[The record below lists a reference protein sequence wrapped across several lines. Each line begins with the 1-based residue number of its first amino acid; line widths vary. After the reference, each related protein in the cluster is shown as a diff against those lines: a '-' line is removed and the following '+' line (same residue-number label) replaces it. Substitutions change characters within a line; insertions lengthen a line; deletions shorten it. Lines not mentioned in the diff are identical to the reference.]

1 MSLSPELSIA
11 LQRITAC
18 NKSERLLMVVRDDL
32 MKSLQAGQTA
42 VAYAHEAWMQ
52 LERLG
57 ADVMSIGRLVGFV
70 DRDKLHKAFKDSKLL
85 MRDRVVWQAMGRFRT
100 MLDTQVIMDYL
111 AIIVNS
117 DNTRLSQLRNAYY
130 KVQSDVVAEA
140 MASYYSWEKF
150 ARNVCGNVED
160 DDMQAV
166 LMNLGRLVDLSD
178 QNFYPSLMEV
188 PFIVNDALSK
198 TRPESQAQLPVGTTP
213 STPKLTSDATALQ
226 ASLAE
231 LGRVLAYPD
240 FVDPVHEAL
249 KLSNQASL
257 VAIQHS
263 VAAWARLRNDVE
275 GSGVLSCDDGARKF
289 RKLDSLLQEEVL
301 CTCYAFLGKDG
312 VAEFGMV
319 DQVFREQCESKKDMR
334 TPALVVGCESLRPT
348 SVDKGATSRKPGTER
363 VEITRE
369 ESAKQLTCPAT
380 SPVSEATLQRWK
392 DSAQA
397 FEAQQ
402 EPSAFQF
409 KTRHGGLTSLCGSNM
424 DIGLLKDL
432 LQDVETF
439 LQTLQVQKD
448 QDVRRAQQGVEA
460 MLAWSR
466 RPLKETEH
474 RELWDLEVVSGF
486 HPPMLSFEWM
496 VASILAPEAPHIL
509 AGSMRL
515 QSSEIGSL
523 GLDDQRDLQRLARFW
538 SLATKLAAE
547 LGASEEFIDKPPEGG
562 IALDPHF
569 LLFEWLFAKGNLRA
583 SQLRL
588 VSHFAEAARS
598 GKPVIRQLLMGEGK
612 SAVVAPLLGLLLA
625 SEGLVLQAPAPERVV
640 PDPLLSQSLAMTRA
654 LFGQEMAGLSEAF
667 FRPVYHMGFDRSDA
681 TSTSAFALL
690 RKVATATKQRAAAS
704 QLEEEQAE
712 SAACGLSTYGVPAA
726 QLYQSHVFWKELEFT
741 SICLAGV
748 LSTFQSS
755 IGVLDAAWL
764 QKQEVDLLLHP
775 LMSELNFPVGAR
787 EPLDLSPE
795 RWELPMHL
803 LQPFLCVDVDLEGS
817 QSPAWQTCREEIE
830 KGLQQLALRD
840 SPHLVLVVESFY
852 FKHLEPPLR
861 CWLCD
866 YFRGHGAFKES
877 QVQDLLAAL
886 GEEASLSATDRASQ
900 LLVLGRDWLRH
911 TLPFVLAKVNRVHYG
926 LLRQKVPFTGLET
939 PSIASEFANPDVAIG
954 LTILAFGHEGMR
966 RSDVKSLLLLLKSD
980 LLRDAGTPT
989 VQRKAF
995 RSFQAWTQSDPDV
1008 EASDKG
1014 GVLPLDLIQPDPASI
1029 LSLKKLWA
1037 GKAAVYLYYLTREIF
1052 PKATPSQ
1059 TKKLSA
1065 CAQELASP
1073 SLFKVRLG
1081 FSGTPSN
1088 ILPSSLPSVE
1098 FDGTTDGKTMA
1109 ILSSPHLVQIH
1120 HLKSGWTPQSVLR
1133 YVANRRPRF
1142 CALIDTAALLCGLEN
1157 EEVAKR
1163 LMDSPL
1169 TEGVGQD
1176 AKEACI
1182 FLARGTDLPMIL
1194 LKGAA
1199 SAVPLEDAN
1208 ILPEKRFC
1216 YFDQPHTTGIDINQ
1230 PSLGVAAITMGKDM
1244 SIRELQQGAWR
1255 MRGLARGQTLEM
1267 RSALEDETAVPLSN
1281 NSRALQDIQS
1291 CSVEQEELQ
1300 ARQLV
1305 RQDLGN
1311 VWKSEA
1317 LQALMA
1323 GRREDVEVLLE
1334 TVSSDVLQRTPQSL
1348 QGSLRD
1354 LAAPF
1359 VKAKPLA
1366 LAAAVERAVER
1377 AVQLLGDVEEHGRG
1391 GGGGEIVREQE
1402 QQQQLEHQVESEKDT
1417 TLNRPRIGES
1427 RVWELQQKM
1436 EEILGAVTG
1445 GDKIQDIHLFAFPS
1459 AATIADTLNLASQ
1472 AGSATQAAK
1481 GLEARARLQSLR
1493 LRFSPNSR
1501 LTSEL
1506 PVLRPVLVALQIQA
1520 ASTSSTSTLALSLCE
1535 AESIRWILE
1544 TETES
1549 GDVRASF
1556 LLHSISE
1563 APMFEAPGPIM
1574 AEHHVLCQSR
1584 PTLAVSQA
1592 AVSFLRF
1599 YLGESWFSE
1608 SESKL
1613 QTEAD

>member
-1 MSLSPELSIA
+1 
-11 LQRITAC
+11 
-18 NKSERLLMVVRDDL
+18 
-32 MKSLQAGQTA
+32 
-42 VAYAHEAWMQ
+42 
-52 LERLG
+52 
-57 ADVMSIGRLVGFV
+57 
-70 DRDKLHKAFKDSKLL
+70 
-85 MRDRVVWQAMGRFRT
+85 
-100 MLDTQVIMDYL
+100 ML
-111 AIIVNS
+111 
-117 DNTRLSQLRNAYY
+117 
-130 KVQSDVVAEA
+130 
-140 MASYYSWEKF
+140 
-150 ARNVCGNVED
+150 
-160 DDMQAV
+160 
-166 LMNLGRLVDLSD
+166 
-178 QNFYPSLMEV
+178 P
-188 PFIVNDALSK
+188 
-198 TRPESQAQLPVGTTP
+198 
-213 STPKLTSDATALQ
+213 
-226 ASLAE
+226 
-231 LGRVLAYPD
+231 
-240 FVDPVHEAL
+240 
-249 KLSNQASL
+249 
-257 VAIQHS
+257 
-263 VAAWARLRNDVE
+263 
-275 GSGVLSCDDGARKF
+275 
-289 RKLDSLLQEEVL
+289 
-301 CTCYAFLGKDG
+301 
-312 VAEFGMV
+312 
-319 DQVFREQCESKKDMR
+319 
-334 TPALVVGCESLRPT
+334 
-348 SVDKGATSRKPGTER
+348 
-363 VEITRE
+363 
-369 ESAKQLTCPAT
+369 
-380 SPVSEATLQRWK
+380 
-392 DSAQA
+392 
-397 FEAQQ
+397 
-402 EPSAFQF
+402 
-409 KTRHGGLTSLCGSNM
+409 
-424 DIGLLKDL
+424 
-432 LQDVETF
+432 
-439 LQTLQVQKD
+439 
-448 QDVRRAQQGVEA
+448 
-460 MLAWSR
+460 
-466 RPLKETEH
+466 
-474 RELWDLEVVSGF
+474 
-486 HPPMLSFEWM
+486 
-496 VASILAPEAPHIL
+496 
-509 AGSMRL
+509 
-515 QSSEIGSL
+515 
-523 GLDDQRDLQRLARFW
+523 
-538 SLATKLAAE
+538 
-547 LGASEEFIDKPPEGG
+547 
-562 IALDPHF
+562 
-569 LLFEWLFAKGNLRA
+569 
-583 SQLRL
+583 
-588 VSHFAEAARS
+588 
-598 GKPVIRQLLMGEGK
+598 
-612 SAVVAPLLGLLLA
+612 
-625 SEGLVLQAPAPERVV
+625 
-640 PDPLLSQSLAMTRA
+640 
-654 LFGQEMAGLSEAF
+654 EAF

-690 RKVATATKQRAAAS
+690 RKVATATKQRAAVCSTASSIKSCILAFVEAETKLSRLKAPPAASARTAS
-704 QLEEEQAE
+704 QCLDL
-712 SAACGLSTYGVPAA
+712 ACKLWPRMADA
-726 QLYQSHVFWKELEFT
+726 SHEKELEFT

-755 IGVLDAAWL
+755 IGVLD
-764 QKQEVDLLLHP
+764 EVDLLLHP

-803 LQPFLCVDVDLEGS
+803 LQPFLCVDVDLEG

-861 CWLCD
+861 SWLCD

-886 GEEASLSATDRASQ
+886 GEGASLSATDRASQ

-926 LLRQKVPFTGLET
+926 LLRQKDTRDLEARGYPARGTRLQMAVPFTGLET

-954 LTILAFGHEGMR
+954 LTIQAFGHEGMR

-1008 EASDKG
+1008 EASDSG

-1037 GKAAVYLYYLTREIF
+1037 GKAPVYLYYLTREIF
-1052 PKATPSQ
+1052 PKATPCQ

-1157 EEVAKR
+1157 EEVAKW

-1169 TEGVGQD
+1169 TEGEGQD

-1267 RSALEDETAVPLSN
+1267 ILPEDVAVYMRSALEDETAVPLSN

-1291 CSVEQEELQ
+1291 CLLMRSVEREELQ

-1348 QGSLRD
+1348 QESLRD

-1359 VKAKPLA
+1359 VKAKP

-1377 AVQLLGDVEEHGRG
+1377 AVQLLGDVAEHGRG

-1436 EEILGAVTG
+1436 EEILGAVTA

-1544 TETES
+1544 TES